1 MYPSSTNSPK
11 NDLNHWDTLA
21 LQNSGGKRSKS
32 PGRDHVLHQAL
43 RNAQPSPTEKM
54 SMNSKGDVSI
64 MHRIYEEREKQRRSG
79 PHLGPAS
86 PDLAQSQHRRSLR
99 KNFMAPTITSSSKE
113 KPGLT
118 SPTTAVKGGSGWF

>member
-21 LQNSGGKRSKS
+21 LQNSGSLRSKS

-43 RNAQPSPTEKM
+43 RNAQPAPTEKM
-54 SMNSKGDVSI
+54 SMNSKGNVSV

-79 PHLGPAS
+79 SHLAQS

-99 KNFMAPTITSSSKE
+99 RDYMAPTVTSSGKE